1 MTFPR
6 TSGREAM
13 LQALAVVLGSIPG
26 VKTVDR
32 QHILNE
38 MLAEAQLPAI
48 RIEEVGT
55 QYTWKH
61 RQQPRLVAEVV
72 STLILDLQLPAP
84 RQRKG
89 PGQEESS
96 AREAF
101 VHAVLGKLASN
112 PTLVCQLVGEPAP
125 ASHAQ
130 DVTSGLEV
138 AQVRYPK
145 TEGGWARA
153 LVQLSVRHEEVLDEQ
168 PSGAWQHVLWGLRAL
183 DVEGDEDSYEPART
197 HDVAV
202 S

>member
-1 MTFPR
+1 MSFPR

-13 LQALAVVLGSIPG
+13 LQALAAVLRSIPG

-32 QHILNE
+32 QHILSE

-55 QYTWKH
+55 QYRWVH
-61 RQQPRLVAEVV
+61 RQQPRLVAEVI
-72 STLILDLQLPAP
+72 STLVLDLQLPAP

-101 VHAVLGKLASN
+101 VAAVLGKLASN
-112 PTLVCQLVGEPAP
+112 PTLICALEGDEAP
-125 ASHAQ
+125 CAHTQ
-130 DVTSGLEV
+130 DVTMGLEI

-153 LVQLSVRHEEVLDEQ
+153 LVQITARHEEVMAEQ
-168 PSGAWQHVLWGLRAL
+168 PSGAWQHVLWSLRAL
-183 DVEGDEDSYEPART
+183 DAEGDEDSYEPART